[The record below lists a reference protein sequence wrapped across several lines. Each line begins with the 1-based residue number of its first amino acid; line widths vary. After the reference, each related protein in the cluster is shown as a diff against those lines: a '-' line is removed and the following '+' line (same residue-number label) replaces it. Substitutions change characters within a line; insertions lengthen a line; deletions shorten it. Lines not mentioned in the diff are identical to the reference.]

1 MMIGILWATSTT
13 MVLII
18 YEMTI
23 HISSKTRQQEY
34 QQGSNRCDEITEQ
47 VNEHGDNETLNRW

>member
-1 MMIGILWATSTT
+1 LWATSTT